1 MLLIGGSLSMRGRRC
16 LALSAALLVA
26 GPVLASPA
34 AWPGDRPGRRVLR
47 HRVVVRPAPIVP
59 VVPPPVLVR
68 DYLPRNHNVPL
79 YNEPPRPTPAW

>member
-1 MLLIGGSLSMRGRRC
+1 MRGRRR
-16 LALSAALLVA
+16 LALAVALLAA

-34 AWPGDRPGRRVLR
+34 AWPGDRTEVRVIR
-47 HRVVVRPAPIVP
+47 HHRVRIRPVPVVP

-79 YNEPPRPTPAW
+79 YNEPPRYGPAW

>member
-1 MLLIGGSLSMRGRRC
+1 MRGRRC
-16 LALSAALLVA
+16 LAVVA

-34 AWPGDRPGRRVLR
+34 WTGDRPGRRVLR
-47 HRVVVRPAPIVP
+47 HRVLVRPVPVIP

-79 YNEPPRPTPAW
+79 YNEPPRSAPAW